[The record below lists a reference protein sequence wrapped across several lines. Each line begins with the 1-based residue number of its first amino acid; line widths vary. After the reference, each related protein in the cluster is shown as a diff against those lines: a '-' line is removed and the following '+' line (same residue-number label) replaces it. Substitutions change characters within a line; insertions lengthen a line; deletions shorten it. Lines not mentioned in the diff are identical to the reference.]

1 MKLIKVIVCR
11 STVDD
16 IANAARTG
24 EIGGARAFVLS
35 VERSLIIQTGKKD
48 MV

>member
-1 MKLIKVIVCR
+1 MKLIKVIVYR

-16 IANAARTG
+16 IADAARTG

-35 VERSLIIQTGKKD
+35 VEQSLIIQPGEKD
-48 MV
+48 IV